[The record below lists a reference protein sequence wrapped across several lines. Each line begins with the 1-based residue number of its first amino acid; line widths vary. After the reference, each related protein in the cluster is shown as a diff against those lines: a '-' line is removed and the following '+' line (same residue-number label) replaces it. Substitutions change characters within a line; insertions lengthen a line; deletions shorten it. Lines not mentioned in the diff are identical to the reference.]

1 VKKIRRIAVIFLFLL
16 LLLPASPVF
25 ATDILKEATG
35 LDHLDELIPKDMT
48 PDDLLVD
55 TDVDSLLGKDVFS
68 VIWSGLKGM
77 FFSGLSSYLA
87 FFLSLVAMLVLCA
100 FLKSVK
106 ENIAKDSYGK
116 AFDILSLLILSA
128 FLYTFIDA
136 AFDEAAACLTRA
148 NTFMTAMVPI
158 TTALY
163 AVGGNVTTATVQNAT
178 LLFALSF
185 LQTLTSSLLLP
196 MLRFCFAFSLVGLVS
211 PVKLGS
217 ITNLVK
223 TVASTLCVFFLTLL
237 SAILYFQ
244 SALSSAADSVGIRSV
259 KFLIGLIPVVGN
271 LVGEASKTV
280 GSGVAYIRSVTGL
293 FGVVIIL
300 SILAVPLC
308 RLGARKLFLSL
319 GQAAASI
326 LGLENEA
333 AFIKESASL
342 LTLLFAVLLSS
353 AVYFILALTLFM
365 KTAVVAS

>member
-1 VKKIRRIAVIFLFLL
+1 MKKIRRIAVIFLFLL

-163 AVGGNVTTATVQNAT
+163 AVGGNVTTVQNAT